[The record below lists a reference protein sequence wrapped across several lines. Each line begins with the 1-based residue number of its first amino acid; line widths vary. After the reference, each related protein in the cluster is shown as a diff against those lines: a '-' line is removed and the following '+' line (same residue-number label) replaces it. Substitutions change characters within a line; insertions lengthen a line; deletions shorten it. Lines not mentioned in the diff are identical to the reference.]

1 MKFDPVSVNF
11 VLSKGCGTVVG
22 NVLCETLIESLVLVG
37 RESEVKEGSSVLSD
51 VNRAVDVVV
60 IVSVL
65 GFGSGE
71 GVGTR
76 VSLVEELLSP
86 S

>member
-1 MKFDPVSVNF
+1 M
-11 VLSKGCGTVVG
+11 VG

-71 GVGTR
+71 GVGTT